1 MSTIKKNSN
10 NYIFLLLGI
19 FLVLTGRETLAQT
32 QKFQKIYGGY
42 SYDYGNDLI
51 QTSDTGYLLLC
62 TSNSFS
68 ASSDIYLLK
77 VDKLGNY
84 VWQHTYGGAEIE
96 GACKI
101 KFTQD
106 GNLAMAGHTSS
117 FLNNSYDF
125 YLIKATM
132 EGDTIWT
139 KHYGTAEWD
148 FANSM
153 DTCADGG
160 FIMAG
165 KTYDTGNAYSD
176 ILVIK
181 TDAQGEEQWRKKIG
195 GTEDDVANAIVSVPD
210 GYLICGTTATGIY
223 GGSDIY
229 VLKLDLTGN
238 IVWQNYDGEQFD
250 DEGTGIYFSTNGDII
265 IAGKKRTVAN
275 PENFNTNIRKLSQNG
290 NFYWTNPYFTS
301 GAINIEINSIIEG
314 YNNKITSIG
323 SFDGNS
329 PGIND
334 MVMFMWDSIGY
345 YNNSGTY
352 GGSVND
358 YGENIIKTLDGGYAM
373 LGATNS
379 FGSGLWKIFFVK
391 TDTVLPSNAPISVQI
406 GIEDKRVVSNNKLN
420 YPNPFNLET
429 NFEIDI
435 PFSKINYF
443 NVKLELYDSFGSNVV
458 SAINFN
464 MVENNSATLIRLTNV
479 DLKNGCYF
487 YSIFIDDKIF
497 QSGKFVI
504 TE

>member
-1 MSTIKKNSN
+1 M
-10 NYIFLLLGI
+10 LGI
-19 FLVLTGRETLAQT
+19 FLVLTGRETMAQT

-84 VWQHTYGGAEIE
+84 VWQRTYGGTEIE

-238 IVWQNYDGEQFD
+238 IVWQNYFGNEFN
-250 DEGTGIYFSTNGDII
+250 DEGTGIYLSIDNSIVF
-265 IAGKKRTVAN
+265 AGNRTT
-275 PENFNTNIRKLSQNG
+275 PTYPDNFNTYIQKLHYDGSIFWNLPNSTIG
-290 NFYWTNPYFTS
+290 NVNTITN
-301 GAINIEINSIIEG
+301 AVIEG
-314 YNNKITSIG
+314 FNKRVTTIG
-323 SFDGNS
+323 AFDMNS

-334 MVMFMWDSIGY
+334 IVLFLWDSTANY
-345 YNNSGTY
+345 VNSGTF
-352 GGSVND
+352 GGSFMDEGKSV
-358 YGENIIKTLDGGYAM
+358 IKTLDYGYAIV
-373 LGATNS
+373 GNTNS
-379 FGSGLWKIFFVK
+379 YGMGLSNIQFVK
-391 TDTVLPSNAPISVQI
+391 TDTLSPSIAPISVLVDI
-406 GIEDKRVVSNNKLN
+406 KESNKLVAAEN
-420 YPNPFNLET
+420 QIYPNPFSNNACL
-429 NFEIDI
+429 NVDI
-435 PFSKINYF
+435 PFSLTLGNGLILNIWNNLGNDVSEQVTYQTNRIN
-443 NVKLELYDSFGSNVV
+443 NGTAITLNNLSLSNG
-458 SAINFN
+458 I
-464 MVENNSATLIRLTNV
+464 
-479 DLKNGCYF
+479 YF
-487 YSIFIDDKIF
+487 YNITMSDKVVAR
-497 QSGKFVI
+497 GKFTVLK
-504 TE
+504 